1 MSTSLEGSTVRFSRA
16 ETASFLSCYHGHP
29 PPLLRRVATA
39 LRFAAD
45 GRRRRIAWLVGDSSL
60 DNKYWL
66 SSPTQRP
73 ANGLDAVLAPG
84 TRVPPDVAQLLNEA
98 LEGGGAFACV
108 NCAVEESTLASRAGG
123 RLLAHDEV
131 VRDLIEDGDA
141 IIVSVGGNDIALAP
155 SVATIAS
162 LCSVLKRP
170 CPPSAS
176 AIESG
181 AVLGISH
188 LDRMFGDAQRD
199 YVASILSPR
208 GKVPSLVAFSMIY
221 YPLMRAGG
229 SWADAALQLL
239 GYNADPRPLQL
250 LIRSV
255 FERVTSRIELPGVKT
270 VGCPLYEVL
279 DAEDPDDF
287 VARVE
292 PSAVGGRKMAA
303 AFAKLLFDRAV

>member
-1 MSTSLEGSTVRFSRA
+1 MATNPPPLSRA

-29 PPLLRRVATA
+29 PTLLRRVATA

-45 GRRRRIAWLVGDSSL
+45 GRRRRIVWLIGDSSL

-66 SSPTQRP
+66 PAPTRRP
-73 ANGLDAVLAPG
+73 ANGLDAILAPG
-84 TRVPPDVAQLLNEA
+84 ARMPSDVAQLLNEA
-98 LEGGGAFACV
+98 LEDGGAFACV

-131 VRDLIEDGDA
+131 VRDLVEDGDA

-176 AIESG
+176 AVESG
-181 AVLGISH
+181 AVLGMAH
-188 LDRMFGDAQRD
+188 LDHMFGVAQRD

-208 GKVPSLVAFSMIY
+208 GKVPNLVIFSMIY
-221 YPLMRAGG
+221 FPLTSAGG
-229 SWADAALQLL
+229 SWADAALGLL
-239 GYNADPRPLQL
+239 GYDADPRPLQH

-255 FERVTSRIELPGVKT
+255 FERVTSRIELLGVRT
-270 VGCPLYEVL
+270 VGCPLYTVL
-279 DAEDPDDF
+279 DANDPDDF

-292 PSAVGGRKMAA
+292 PSAAGGRKMAA
-303 AFAKLLFDRAV
+303 AFAKLLLEQLAL